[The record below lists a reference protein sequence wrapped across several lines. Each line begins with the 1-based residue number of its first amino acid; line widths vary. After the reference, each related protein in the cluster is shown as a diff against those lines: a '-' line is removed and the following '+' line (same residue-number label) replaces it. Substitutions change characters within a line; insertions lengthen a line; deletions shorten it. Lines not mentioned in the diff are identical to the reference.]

1 MTVTIKWIVTV
12 IFCEKGDVDMIVF
25 KEVTED
31 NFHEVIGLKVGEA
44 QAKFVAPNLK
54 SLAECWLYR
63 EDDDVFPY
71 AVYNEHEEMV
81 GFLLLDLDK
90 EKREYLIWRMMVDEK
105 FQGRGYGRQIVEHVI
120 EMAKADDGYDILI
133 ADYVVGNEAMKK
145 LLGALGFEETGFE
158 EDVDEVVMTLD
169 VKDF

>member
-1 MTVTIKWIVTV
+1 MNSDGHFFVK
-12 IFCEKGDVDMIVF
+12 KGDVDMIVL

-44 QAKFVAPNLK
+44 QAKFVAPNVK

-63 EDDDVFPY
+63 ENDNVFPY
-71 AVYNEHEEMV
+71 AVYNEHDEMV
-81 GFLLLDLDK
+81 GFLLLDLDEK
-90 EKREYLIWRMMVDEK
+90 EREYMIWRMMVDEN
-105 FQGRGYGRQIVEHVI
+105 FQGRGYGWQIVEHVI
-120 EMAKADDGYDILI
+120 EKAKGDGDYDSLI
-133 ADYVVGNEAMKK
+133 ADYVMGNEAMKK

>member
-44 QAKFVAPNLK
+44 QAKFVAPNVK

-71 AVYNEHEEMV
+71 AVYNEHEEIV

-120 EMAKADDGYDILI
+120 EMAKANDGYDILI

-169 VKDF
+169 VHD

>member
-44 QAKFVAPNLK
+44 QAKFVAPNVK